1 MVGIVMGI
9 IAGSLY
15 NKYYNIKLPEFL
27 GFFGGKRFV
36 PIATSFAGVL
46 VGIVFGY
53 TWPTLQNGLDAIGNA
68 AANSGAIGTFFF
80 GFANRLLIPVGLH
93 HVLNSIFWFTF
104 GSFTNAA
111 GEVVNG
117 DLWRYFAGD
126 PTAGIYMAGW
136 YPVMMFGLP
145 AAVYAMYMAAKKEN
159 KKAVAGMFLSIALT
173 SFLTGIT
180 EPIEFLFVFLSPA
193 LYFIHAVLSGVALAV
208 TQLLGSLHGF
218 GFSAGLID
226 YWMNFYLSTNG
237 WLLIPIGLVFAVI
250 YYFVF
255 YYAIVKWDIPTPGR
269 LDDEEGDNSVLENMG
284 ISALGQAYYDAI
296 GGRTTSCPW
305 MPASPV

>member
-1 MVGIVMGI
+1 MLN
-9 IAGSLY
+9 A
-15 NKYYNIKLPEFL
+15 
-27 GFFGGKRFV
+27 
-36 PIATSFAGVL
+36 
-46 VGIVFGY
+46 
-53 TWPTLQNGLDAIGNA
+53 GNA
-68 AANSGAIGTFFF
+68 IFSNLYLLFGIG
-80 GFANRLLIPVGLH
+80 
-93 HVLNSIFWFTF
+93 
-104 GSFTNAA
+104 
-111 GEVVNG
+111 
-117 DLWRYFAGD
+117 
-126 PTAGIYMAGW
+126 
-136 YPVMMFGLP
+136 
-145 AAVYAMYMAAKKEN
+145 
-159 KKAVAGMFLSIALT
+159 IALT

-193 LYFIHAVLSGVALAV
+193 LYFIHAVLSDVALAV

-296 GGRTTSCPW
+296 GGKDNFVSVDACITRLRLTIND
-305 MPASPV
+305 ASKLDEAAIKKLGATGIVKPSKKNVQIVVGTHAELIADEINKVNKSK